1 MSALNKYGAGGWTP
15 IQKKLNYLASL
26 LGIDE
31 NPIALSPN
39 EEVNV

>member
-1 MSALNKYGAGGWTP
+1 MSALNKYGVGVSP

-31 NPIALSPN
+31 NPIA
-39 EEVNV
+39 